1 MWSVKLSVI
10 ACFLSLGS
18 SQDILFRSSL
28 PGRVSH
34 HTRTVTDGVSTVH
47 RHHTQANN
55 PSTRVQLVQ
64 TPVVEPVSRQ
74 QEPVLLQHA
83 DGRFFAL
90 NANLEPG
97 QFFQTS
103 DGRIFTLRAGANQ
116 PTRNRNSGTGAQ
128 VTRDRTVDTTTT
140 ESPETT
146 TEAVTTTTIATPSS
160 PEPVTEMPML
170 EDSNEASGRR
180 TNEDDSN
187 TQVAASIIATAP
199 LTPSTARF
207 VGASTP
213 QHFNTFHSIENNLVH
228 AAFPISRGN
237 VQFNQHV
244 APVFRSSVPV
254 LRLQNN
260 AGHTQEEII
269 ADDQGNHALVRTH
282 SHTAPS
288 SAVALRSNPN
298 AAAFILRRNPFA
310 SSLSL
315 SSPAFSSS
323 SPAFTRFEAVPSSET
338 SEDVATSVSQ
348 ANTSPLVQ
356 VANDAPA
363 AIAARITP
371 QAAVTARGTPQ
382 AAIATRGHQLA
393 DSATSV
399 FQGFYSFPSVGIDF
413 DF

>member
-1 MWSVKLSVI
+1 M
-10 ACFLSLGS
+10 
-18 SQDILFRSSL
+18 
-28 PGRVSH
+28 
-34 HTRTVTDGVSTVH
+34 
-47 RHHTQANN
+47 
-55 PSTRVQLVQ
+55 
-64 TPVVEPVSRQ
+64 
-74 QEPVLLQHA
+74 
-83 DGRFFAL
+83 
-90 NANLEPG
+90 
-97 QFFQTS
+97 
-103 DGRIFTLRAGANQ
+103 
-116 PTRNRNSGTGAQ
+116 
-128 VTRDRTVDTTTT
+128 DTTTT

-146 TEAVTTTTIATPSS
+146 TEAATTTTTIATTSS

-260 AGHTQEEII
+260 VGHTQEEII

-338 SEDVATSVSQ
+338 SENIATSVSQ

-371 QAAVTARGTPQ
+371 QVAVTARGTPQAAVTARSTPQ

>member
-1 MWSVKLSVI
+1 M
-10 ACFLSLGS
+10 
-18 SQDILFRSSL
+18 
-28 PGRVSH
+28 
-34 HTRTVTDGVSTVH
+34 
-47 RHHTQANN
+47 
-55 PSTRVQLVQ
+55 
-64 TPVVEPVSRQ
+64 E
-74 QEPVLLQHA
+74 
-83 DGRFFAL
+83 
-90 NANLEPG
+90 
-97 QFFQTS
+97 
-103 DGRIFTLRAGANQ
+103 
-116 PTRNRNSGTGAQ
+116 
-128 VTRDRTVDTTTT
+128 TTTT

-146 TEAVTTTTIATPSS
+146 TEAVTTTTTIATTSS

-260 AGHTQEEII
+260 V
-269 ADDQGNHALVRTH
+269 ADDHALVRTH

-288 SAVALRSNPN
+288 SAVALRSSPN
-298 AAAFILRRNPFA
+298 AAAFIIRRNPFA

-338 SEDVATSVSQ
+338 SENVASSVSQ
-348 ANTSPLVQ
+348 ADTSPLVQ
-356 VANDAPA
+356 VANDPPA
-363 AIAARITP
+363 AIAARITPQAAVTARGTP